1 MLQHGLGKE
10 RSVACGDG
18 EMRACCNMAWVKRG
32 CVTYG
37 DGEMRAC
44 YNMAWAK
51 RGVLHV
57 GMGK

>member
-1 MLQHGLGKE
+1 MWGWGNEGMLQHGLGKE
-10 RSVACGDG
+10 RSVAC
-18 EMRACCNMAWVKRG
+18 
-32 CVTYG
+32 G

-57 GMGK
+57 GMRK